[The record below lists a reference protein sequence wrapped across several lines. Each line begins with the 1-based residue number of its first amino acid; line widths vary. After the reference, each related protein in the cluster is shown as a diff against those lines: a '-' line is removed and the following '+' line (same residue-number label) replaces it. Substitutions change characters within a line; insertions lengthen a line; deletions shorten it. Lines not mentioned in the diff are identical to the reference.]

1 MKLPQIVCR
10 EKPGPMGG
18 SREANG
24 LSRETK
30 YPHTKG
36 DWPSGGPYPRPSGGP
51 RRRPPAAAPAAAQ
64 QRPPAAAQQRAGG
77 PGPVAQGRG
86 AARGAAR
93 RGAVRCGAVRRGAV
107 RRACAEAPV
116 VPASVYYHNSRA
128 TSKFLACPSLRRLW
142 LFSGLLCLWRS
153 PLAAIACSRP
163 RLLPA

>member
-1 MKLPQIVCR
+1 MKLPQIVSR
-10 EKPGPMGG
+10 EEPGPMGG

-24 LSRETK
+24 ASRETK

-51 RRRPPAAAPAAAQ
+51 RRRPPAAAQ

-93 RGAVRCGAVRRGAV
+93 RGAVRCGAVRCGARV
-107 RRACAEAPV
+107 
-116 VPASVYYHNSRA
+116 
-128 TSKFLACPSLRRLW
+128 LRRRSCRPV
-142 LFSGLLCLWRS
+142 FIITTAGLLRS
-153 PLAAIACSRP
+153 SLLVPL
-163 RLLPA
+163 